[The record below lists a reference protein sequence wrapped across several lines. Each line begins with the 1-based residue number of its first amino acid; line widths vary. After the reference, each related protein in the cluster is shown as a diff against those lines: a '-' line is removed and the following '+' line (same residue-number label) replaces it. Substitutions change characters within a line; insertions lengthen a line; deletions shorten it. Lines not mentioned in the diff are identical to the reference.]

1 MSENQNQYTRMK
13 AIHRK
18 SSTLGTKCGGE
29 GSAHSAQLKVSN
41 ADAELL
47 IAS

>member
-1 MSENQNQYTRMK
+1 MK
-13 AIHRK
+13 EIHWK
-18 SSTLGTKCGGE
+18 SSTLGTKCGEE
-29 GSAHSAQLKVSN
+29 GSAHSAQLKESN

>member
-1 MSENQNQYTRMK
+1 MSGYQNQDTRMK
-13 AIHRK
+13 DIRRK

-29 GSAHSAQLKVSN
+29 GSAHLAQLMESN

-47 IAS
+47 IAR

>member
-1 MSENQNQYTRMK
+1 MK
-13 AIHRK
+13 DIHRK
-18 SSTLGTKCGGE
+18 SSTFGTKCGGE
-29 GSAHSAQLKVSN
+29 GSAHSAQLMDFN

>member
-1 MSENQNQYTRMK
+1 MSGYQNQDTRMK
-13 AIHRK
+13 EIHRK
-18 SSTLGTKCGGE
+18 GSTFGTKCGGE
-29 GSAHSAQLKVSN
+29 GSAHSAQLMESN

>member
-1 MSENQNQYTRMK
+1 MSGYQNQDTRMK
-13 AIHRK
+13 DIHRE

-29 GSAHSAQLKVSN
+29 GSAHSAQLMESN